1 MSGNAVI
8 LRGGSEAAQS
18 NRAIHA
24 ALASGLAETGLPI
37 DAVQF
42 VPTQDRAA
50 VGALLRAQGLVDIII
65 PRGGKGL
72 VARVQDAARVPVL
85 AHPDG
90 INHLHIDDAPDP
102 HTAVALSVTATLH
115 RKSVV

>member
-24 ALASGLAETGLPI
+24 ALASGLAATGLPI

-42 VPTQDRAA
+42 VPTQDSSEQRR
-50 VGALLRAQGLVDIII
+50 VGYECVSTGRS
-65 PRGGKGL
+65 RG
-72 VARVQDAARVPVL
+72 PPSL
-85 AHPDG
+85 AHQTVTPHSTPTPQRTPARDELAPS
-90 INHLHIDDAPDP
+90 NTHI
-102 HTAVALSVTATLH
+102 V
-115 RKSVV
+115 K